1 MLGLGSGCLS
11 DVAWQ
16 EGMALWH
23 CLSLPAWSSLV
34 ESVEHSTIGTPPS
47 PAKVTKKTMA
57 LKCEYYNYIIRGV
70 NRYRFL
76 ETDCKFINKAL
87 KTHEILTFVPT
98 WKRIRPSLNDQQS
111 TQISHYVSTE

>member
-1 MLGLGSGCLS
+1 MLGLGSGYLS

-47 PAKVTKKTMA
+47 PAKVTKKKKKTVMA

-76 ETDCKFINKAL
+76 ETDYKFINKAL
-87 KTHEILTFVPT
+87 KT
-98 WKRIRPSLNDQQS
+98 
-111 TQISHYVSTE
+111 